1 MKMCE
6 KQNDAAFIQRN
17 RQFGNVQVV
26 QLSFYIDETTGV
38 QIVIVHG
45 NKDTMRRGN
54 KNEIRSSKQQQYNYE
69 TNAQS

>member
-6 KQNDAAFIQRN
+6 KQNDVAFIQRN
-17 RQFGNVQVV
+17 RQFANVQVV
-26 QLSFYIDETTGV
+26 QLSFYIYETPG
-38 QIVIVHG
+38 VIVHG

>member
-6 KQNDAAFIQRN
+6 KQRDAAFIQRN
-17 RQFGNVQVV
+17 RQFA
-26 QLSFYIDETTGV
+26 DV

-54 KNEIRSSKQQQYNYE
+54 KDEIQSSKQQQYNYE
-69 TNAQS
+69 TNTQS